1 MIYCS
6 INCIDIAHTLHLK
19 NLLTAISI
27 VLFFLPLLAKSQI
40 GEKGVIRGK
49 VVEEIGRLPIPY
61 AVVSVTEANA
71 ELPIATFQTDENGNF
86 KFQNLKEGIYRV
98 KVSFVGF
105 SNFTVSDIYISK
117 AELEKNIGTI
127 KLAQSQNSLT
137 EVVITGEKPLIETDG
152 DMITYNVASSIHAE
166 GSSAVD
172 ILKDVPMVEVDID
185 GKPSISGMRSTRV
198 FINGRPSD
206 YMTSNIADLLNVL
219 PSDAVEKIEV
229 MTNPP
234 AKYSADGEGIINIV
248 LRKDFKVG
256 FNGNVGV
263 GVGLQGNKNGNASAS
278 YKGKNYSVNGG
289 GSIRANKGK
298 SYSENFRTNIFPDT
312 TYYYNQYNDG
322 ESDNGGAN
330 FRMGFDWDIT
340 KNQNLKASSSYSSN
354 QSESFTNN
362 DFYYLTEERNE
373 KRLRRQL
380 NGADATNN
388 TFVFNADYRY
398 RIDTAGNSLS
408 MGLTTNT
415 NTNHSFRNF
424 DRKYVFP
431 TNLSPSLQQNN
442 NDIGNDGINFNLD
455 YEKMLFKKRDRLE
468 VGLAI
473 GIRENQ
479 NDLLV
484 ENYSFK
490 NKAFNK
496 NDKLSS
502 DFVYHE
508 KIYAAYASYNYRS
521 KGWTVRGA
529 IRTEYTNVN
538 FDLSTSQSYLVNPYF
553 STFPSLSI
561 SKFIKKKYSVGLSY
575 GMRVNRPREQ
585 TLNPQINN
593 ADTLNISYGNPNL
606 KPSYTHQLS
615 LNLGT
620 YGTNWSFNP
629 RITYSRAI
637 GVIERFRFIDPSGI
651 SESTYDNVGSNY
663 YLSYIL
669 IGNYKPSKKTS
680 LNGNF
685 TLIQSNYSS
694 TINQSLNRA
703 GYSVR
708 SRIGMSLQVS
718 KRAAA
723 EGSLNYANNLVA
735 QGRNKSSINSSI
747 GFRQNFFKN
756 KLSARIAANDPFRG
770 RRAYSFNEGSN
781 FFAEAFSE
789 QNTNNF
795 TFNINYRFSKIK
807 VDKVK
812 VPPASK
818 VVKKTN

>member
-1 MIYCS
+1 M
-6 INCIDIAHTLHLK
+6 K
-19 NLLTAISI
+19 NILTAISL
-27 VLFFLPLLAKSQI
+27 VLFFFPLLAQSQT
-40 GEKGVIRGK
+40 GEKGIIRGK

-61 AVVSVTEANA
+61 AVVAVIEASS
-71 ELPIATFQTDENGNF
+71 ELPNATFQTDESGNF
-86 KFQNLKEGIYRV
+86 KFQNLKEGIYKI
-98 KVSFVGF
+98 KVSYVGF
-105 SNFTVSDIYISK
+105 SGFTVNDIYITASDF
-117 AELEKNIGTI
+117 EKNLGII
-127 KLAQSQNSLT
+127 KLSQSQNNLT

-152 DMITYNVASSIHAE
+152 DMITYNVGSSIHAE

-248 LRKDFKVG
+248 LRKNFKVG
-256 FNGNVGV
+256 FNGNIGI
-263 GVGLQGNKNGNASAS
+263 GAGLQGNKNANANAS

-289 GSIRANKGK
+289 GSVRSNIGRSN
-298 SYSENFRTNIFPDT
+298 SENYRTNVLPDT
-312 TYYYNQYNDG
+312 TYYYNQFNDS
-322 ESDNGGAN
+322 ESDNSGNN
-330 FRMGFDWDIT
+330 FRMGVDWDID
-340 KNQNLKASSSYSSN
+340 KKQNLKASTSYSFN
-354 QSESFTNN
+354 QSEGLTNN
-362 DFYYLTEERNE
+362 DFYYVTEELFE
-373 KRLRRQL
+373 KRLRKQL
-380 NGADATNN
+380 NGSEANNN
-388 TFVFNADYRY
+388 TFVVNADYRY
-398 RIDTAGNSLS
+398 RIDTSGNSLS
-408 MGLTTNT
+408 VGLTYNT
-415 NTNHSFRNF
+415 NTNHTFRNY

-442 NDIGNDGINFNLD
+442 NDIGNDGVNINVD
-455 YEKMLFKKRDRLE
+455 YEKLISKRRDRLE
-468 VGLAI
+468 IGVAI
-473 GIRENQ
+473 GIRENK

-484 ENYSFK
+484 DNYSFK
-490 NKAFNK
+490 QATFIK
-496 NDKLSS
+496 NERLSS
-502 DFVYHE
+502 DFIYHE
-508 KIYAAYASYNYRS
+508 KIYAGYASYNYRN
-521 KGWTVRGA
+521 KGWTLRGS
-529 IRTEYTNVN
+529 IRAEYTNVD
-538 FDLSTSQSYLVNPYF
+538 FVLSTAQSYVVDPYF
-553 STFPSLSI
+553 SVFPSISI
-561 SKFIKKKYSVGLSY
+561 SKYIIKKYNIGLSY

-585 TLNPQINN
+585 TLNPQVNDT
-593 ADTLNISYGNPNL
+593 DTLNISYGNPNL
-606 KPSYTHQLS
+606 TPSYTHQIS
-615 LNLGT
+615 LNMGT

-637 GVIERFRFIDPSGI
+637 GVIERYRFVSPNGV
-651 SESTYDNVGSNY
+651 SESTFDNVGSNY
-663 YLSYIL
+663 YISYIL

-680 LNGNF
+680 FNGNF

-694 TINQSLNRA
+694 SINQLLNR
-703 GYSVR
+703 GGFSVR
-708 SRIGMSLQVS
+708 SRFGMSLQVS

-723 EGSLNYANNLVA
+723 EGSLNYSNNLDA
-735 QGRNKSSINSSI
+735 QGRNKSSINSSL

-770 RRAYSFNEGSN
+770 KRGYSFNEGNN

-818 VVKKTN
+818 VVKTTN

>member
-1 MIYCS
+1 M
-6 INCIDIAHTLHLK
+6 K
-19 NLLTAISI
+19 NLLTAIYFAI
-27 VLFFLPLLAKSQI
+27 FFTPLIAKSQS
-40 GEKGVIRGK
+40 GEKGTIRGK

-61 AVVSVTEANA
+61 AVVSVTEANT
-71 ELPIATFQTDENGNF
+71 ELPTATFQTDENGNF
-86 KFQNLKEGIYRV
+86 KFQNLKDGIYKV

-105 SNFTVSDIYISK
+105 SAFIIGDIYITPTDQD
-117 AELEKNIGTI
+117 KNLGTV
-127 KLAQSQNSLT
+127 KLAQSQSSLA

-256 FNGNVGV
+256 FNGNLGA
-263 GVGLQGNKNGNASAS
+263 GAGLQGNKNANASAS

-289 GSIRANKGK
+289 GSIRSNQGK
-298 SYSENFRTNIFPDT
+298 SYSENFRTNVFPDT

-322 ESDNGGAN
+322 ESDNGGGN
-330 FRMGFDWDIT
+330 FRVGFDWDID
-340 KNQNLKASSSYSSN
+340 KNQNLKASSSYSAN

-362 DFYYLTEERNE
+362 DFYYLTEELAE
-373 KRLRRQL
+373 KRLRNQF
-380 NGADATNN
+380 NGADSKNN
-388 TFVFNADYRY
+388 TLVFNADYRY
-398 RIDTAGNSLS
+398 RLDTVGNSLS
-408 MGLTTNT
+408 IGLTANT
-415 NTNHSFRNF
+415 NTNNSFRNF
-424 DRKYVFP
+424 DRKFIFP
-431 TNLSPSLQQNN
+431 TNLSPSLQQNH
-442 NDIGNDGINFNLD
+442 NDIDNDGINLNVD
-455 YEKMLFKKRDRLE
+455 YEKTLFNKRDRLE

-490 NKAFNK
+490 NTVFNK

-502 DFVYHE
+502 DFVYRE
-508 KIYAAYASYNYRS
+508 KIYAAYASYNYRN
-521 KGWTVRGA
+521 KGWTVRGSL
-529 IRTEYTNVN
+529 RTEYTNVN
-538 FDLSTSQSYLVNPYF
+538 FDLSTAQSYLVNPYF

-561 SKFIKKKYSVGLSY
+561 SKFIKKKYSLGISY

-629 RITYSRAI
+629 RITYSRAV
-637 GVIERFRFIDPSGI
+637 GVIERYRFIDPNGI

-735 QGRNKSSINSSI
+735 QGRNKSSVNSSI

-770 RRAYSFNEGSN
+770 RRGYSFNEGSN

-812 VPPASK
+812 VPPAAK
-818 VVKKTN
+818 VVKTTN

>member
-1 MIYCS
+1 M
-6 INCIDIAHTLHLK
+6 K
-19 NLLTAISI
+19 NLLTAIYFA
-27 VLFFLPLLAKSQI
+27 LFLTPLLAKSQS
-40 GEKGVIRGK
+40 GEKGTIRGK

-61 AVVSVTEANA
+61 AVVSVTEANT
-71 ELPIATFQTDENGNF
+71 ELPTATFQTDENGNF
-86 KFQNLKEGIYRV
+86 KFQNLKDGIYKV

-105 SNFTVSDIYISK
+105 SAFIIGDIYITPT
-117 AELEKNIGTI
+117 EQDKNLGTV
-127 KLAQSQNSLT
+127 KLAQSQSSLA

-256 FNGNVGV
+256 FNGNLGA
-263 GVGLQGNKNGNASAS
+263 GAGLQGNKNANASAS
-278 YKGKNYSVNGG
+278 YKGKNYSLNGG
-289 GSIRANKGK
+289 GSIRSNQGK
-298 SYSENFRTNIFPDT
+298 SYSENFRTNVFPDT

-322 ESDNGGAN
+322 ESDNGGGN
-330 FRMGFDWDIT
+330 FRVGFDWDID
-340 KNQNLKASSSYSSN
+340 KNQNLKASSSYSTN

-362 DFYYLTEERNE
+362 DFYYLTEELAE
-373 KRLRRQL
+373 KRLRNQF
-380 NGADATNN
+380 NGADSKNN
-388 TFVFNADYRY
+388 TLVFNADYRY
-398 RIDTAGNSLS
+398 RLDTAGNSLS
-408 MGLTTNT
+408 IGLTANT
-415 NTNHSFRNF
+415 NTNNSFRNF
-424 DRKYVFP
+424 DRKFIFP
-431 TNLSPSLQQNN
+431 TNLSPSLQQNH
-442 NDIGNDGINFNLD
+442 NDIDNDGVNLNVD
-455 YEKMLFKKRDRLE
+455 YEKTLFNKRDRLE

-490 NKAFNK
+490 NTVFNK

-508 KIYAAYASYNYRS
+508 KIYAAYASYNYRN
-521 KGWTVRGA
+521 KGWTVRGSL
-529 IRTEYTNVN
+529 RTEYTNVN
-538 FDLSTSQSYLVNPYF
+538 FDLSTAQSYVVNPYF

-561 SKFIKKKYSVGLSY
+561 SKFIKKKYSLGISY

-606 KPSYTHQLS
+606 NPSYTHQIS

-629 RITYSRAI
+629 RVTYSKAL
-637 GVIERFRFIDPSGI
+637 GVIERYRFVSPDGI

-735 QGRNKSSINSSI
+735 QGRNKSSINSSL

-770 RRAYSFNEGSN
+770 KRGYSFNEGNN

-818 VVKKTN
+818 VVTKTN

>member
-1 MIYCS
+1 M
-6 INCIDIAHTLHLK
+6 K
-19 NLLTAISI
+19 NLTIPLCF
-27 VLFFLPLLAKSQI
+27 VLFFISFLAKAQI
-40 GEKGVIRGK
+40 GGKGTIRGQ

-61 AVVSVTEANA
+61 AVVAVTEASS
-71 ELPIATFQTDENGNF
+71 ELPNATFQTDESGNF
-86 KFQNLKEGIYRV
+86 KFQNLKEGIYTV
-98 KVSFVGF
+98 KVSYVGF
-105 SNFTVSDIYISK
+105 SNFTISDIYISSPNF
-117 AELEKNIGTI
+117 EKNIGVI
-127 KLAQSQNSLT
+127 KLAQSPNALS

-152 DMITYNVASSIHAE
+152 DMITYNVGSSIHAE

-256 FNGNVGV
+256 FNGNIGI
-263 GVGLQGNKNGNASAS
+263 GAGLQGNKNANANAS
-278 YKGKNYSVNGG
+278 YKGKNYSINGG
-289 GSIRANKGK
+289 GSIRSNQRLSNG
-298 SYSENFRTNIFPDT
+298 ENYRTNVLPDT
-312 TYYYNQYNDG
+312 TYYYNQYNDS
-322 ESDNGGAN
+322 ESDNSGSN
-330 FRMGFDWDIT
+330 FRMGLDWDIS
-340 KNQNLKASSSYSSN
+340 KKQNLKASTSYSFN
-354 QSESFTNN
+354 ESGGVSTN
-362 DFYYLTEERNE
+362 DFYYVSEELLE
-373 KRLRRQL
+373 KRLRKQF
-380 NGADATNN
+380 NGSEANNN
-388 TFVFNADYRY
+388 TFVVNADYRY
-398 RIDTAGNSLS
+398 RIDTSGNSLS
-408 MGLTTNT
+408 VGLTYNT
-415 NTNHSFRNF
+415 NTNHNFRNY

-431 TNLSPSLQQNN
+431 TNLAPSLQQNN
-442 NDIGNDGINFNLD
+442 NDIGNDGVNINVD
-455 YEKMLFKKRDRLE
+455 YEKLISKRRDRLE
-468 VGLAI
+468 IGVAI
-473 GIRENQ
+473 GIRENK

-484 ENYSFK
+484 DNYSFK
-490 NKAFNK
+490 NATFVK
-496 NDKLSS
+496 NERLSS
-502 DFVYHE
+502 DFIYHE
-508 KIYAAYASYNYRS
+508 KIYAGYASYNYRNN
-521 KGWTVRGA
+521 GWTLRGA
-529 IRTEYTNVN
+529 IRAEYTNVD
-538 FDLSTSQSYLVNPYF
+538 FDLSTAQSYVVDPYF
-553 STFPSLSI
+553 SVFPSLSI
-561 SKFIKKKYSVGLSY
+561 SKYIIKKYNIGLSY

-585 TLNPQINN
+585 TLNPQVNDT
-593 ADTLNISYGNPNL
+593 DTLNISYGNPNL
-606 KPSYTHQLS
+606 SPSYTHQIS
-615 LNLGT
+615 LNMGT

-637 GVIERFRFIDPSGI
+637 GVIERYRFVSPNGV
-651 SESTYDNVGSNY
+651 SESTFDNVGSNY
-663 YLSYIL
+663 YISYIL

-680 LNGNF
+680 FNGNF

-694 TINQSLNRA
+694 SINQLLNR
-703 GYSVR
+703 GGFSVR
-708 SRIGMSLQVS
+708 SRFGMSLQVS

-723 EGSLNYANNLVA
+723 EGSLNYSNNLVA
-735 QGRNKSSINSSI
+735 QGRNKSSINSSL

-770 RRAYSFNEGSN
+770 KRGYSFNEGNN

-795 TFNINYRFSKIK
+795 TFSINYRFSKIK